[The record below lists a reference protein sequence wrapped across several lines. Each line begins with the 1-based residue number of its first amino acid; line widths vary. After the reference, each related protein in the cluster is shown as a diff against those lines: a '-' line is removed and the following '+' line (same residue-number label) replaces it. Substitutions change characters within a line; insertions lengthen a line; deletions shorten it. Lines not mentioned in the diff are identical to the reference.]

1 MIPLEKEDPSPCTLS
16 CVVSGL
22 KPSSGNKEFGL
33 KVNSQCHDD
42 GRDSLYCGIKRNKKL
57 LEKIDEKEEEII
69 GEMIKEGYVLSLS
82 LCTALYKIW
91 NL

>member
-1 MIPLEKEDPSPCTLS
+1 LRGSKGTI
-16 CVVSGL
+16 
-22 KPSSGNKEFGL
+22 
-33 KVNSQCHDD
+33 
-42 GRDSLYCGIKRNKKL
+42 KL
-57 LEKIDEKEEEII
+57 LEKINEKEEEII

>member
-1 MIPLEKEDPSPCTLS
+1 LRGSKGT
-16 CVVSGL
+16 
-22 KPSSGNKEFGL
+22 
-33 KVNSQCHDD
+33 
-42 GRDSLYCGIKRNKKL
+42 KKL